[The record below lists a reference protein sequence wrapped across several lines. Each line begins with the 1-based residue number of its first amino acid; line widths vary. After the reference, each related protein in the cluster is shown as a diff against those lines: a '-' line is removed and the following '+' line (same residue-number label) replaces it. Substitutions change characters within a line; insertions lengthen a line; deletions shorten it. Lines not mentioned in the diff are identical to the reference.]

1 MTAVLVTPITDR
13 SVRMGSPRSAMAP
26 HRPQRGAGTRLGI
39 GRGNHGRGQ
48 GPATPRSLGRLPRRT
63 PRPSRLT
70 THRIGEALTMPADD
84 IDNLIT
90 EITVDAYGEDE
101 QSTAFLQA
109 FTDEV
114 DTPVTALVLGTEIEV

>member
-1 MTAVLVTPITDR
+1 
-13 SVRMGSPRSAMAP
+13 
-26 HRPQRGAGTRLGI
+26 
-39 GRGNHGRGQ
+39 
-48 GPATPRSLGRLPRRT
+48 
-63 PRPSRLT
+63 
-70 THRIGEALTMPADD
+70 MPADD

-114 DTPVTALVLGTEIEV
+114 DTPVTALVLGTEIEVIGFDYHDERHGIVAACRRDGAQQELAAADLIFPPDTPAAWIQAAYRRWLGLKPHPHAMPSGWTPSW